1 LGDTDLSDN
10 ELSEKVE
17 SVVQSEAGSD
27 ARLAWLLSPR
37 GVREQAHAILA
48 ATLRG
53 DSEHFTIDE
62 RALPAVVERVARV
75 TQANYPD
82 FGAIPYHSRLRHFG
96 VGGVDRWAQ
105 FEARIESLPALA
117 RLRAR
122 MDLVIT
128 SVLLDAGAGP
138 GWSYR
143 ASPGGTFAR
152 SEGLAVASFDWF
164 MSGGLSSQP
173 LDAPLRADAR
183 RLTTLTED
191 DVALAFQVRR
201 ENRLVG
207 LGGRTRVL
215 QRLGAVTRA
224 RGDWFRPEAHGVER
238 PGALAD
244 VLMERVEDATLPAPR
259 VLEAVLDAFGDIW
272 PGRERLGSK
281 PLGDVW
287 KHSRFGHVPFHKLSQ
302 WLSYSL
308 CECLELAGVRV
319 TGLDQLTGL
328 AEYRNGGLFVDLGV
342 IVPRRPSALGERH
355 AVDSDLVIEWRA
367 LTLALLDKVAD
378 RLRER
383 WQKTPEELPL
393 VKVLE
398 GGTWAA
404 GRAVAREL
412 RADATPPISIDSD
425 GTVF

>member
-1 LGDTDLSDN
+1 MY
-10 ELSEKVE
+10 
-17 SVVQSEAGSD
+17 SEAGSSV
-27 ARLAWLLSPR
+27 ATVPWLLSAR
-37 GVREQAHAILA
+37 GVREKAQAIFEQV
-48 ATLRG
+48 LRG
-53 DSEHFTIDE
+53 DSEHFAIDE
-62 RALPAVVERVARV
+62 SKLPAVVDRVARV
-75 TQANYPD
+75 TQDNYPD
-82 FGAIPYHSRLRHFG
+82 LGAIPYHSRLRHFA
-96 VGGVDRWAQ
+96 VGGVDRMAR
-105 FEARIESLPALA
+105 FEALLETLPRAE

-143 ASPGGTFAR
+143 DPSGTSFAR

-164 MSGGLSSQP
+164 MAGGLSSQP
-173 LDAPLRADAR
+173 EEAPLRADAR
-183 RLTTLTED
+183 RLLALTED
-191 DVALAFQVRR
+191 EVAVAFQVRSD
-201 ENRLVG
+201 NPLVG

-224 RGDWFRPEAHGVER
+224 RGDWFRPEAPDVER

-244 VLMERVEDATLPAPR
+244 ALLQQAADDVLPAPR
-259 VLEAVLDAFGDIW
+259 VLDAVLDAFGDIW

-287 KHSRFGHVPFHKLSQ
+287 THTRFGRVPFHKLSQ

-308 CECLELAGVRV
+308 CECLELSGVRV
-319 TGLDQLTGL
+319 SALDELTGL

-342 IVPRRPSALGERH
+342 IVPRHPAIFGREH
-355 AVDSDLVIEWRA
+355 AVDSDVVIEWRA
-367 LTLALLDKVAD
+367 LTLALLDRVAD
-378 RLRER
+378 ALRER
-383 WQKTPEELPL
+383 WQKSPEELPL

-404 GRAVAREL
+404 GRAIAREL
-412 RADATPPISIDSD
+412 RADATSPIRIDSD